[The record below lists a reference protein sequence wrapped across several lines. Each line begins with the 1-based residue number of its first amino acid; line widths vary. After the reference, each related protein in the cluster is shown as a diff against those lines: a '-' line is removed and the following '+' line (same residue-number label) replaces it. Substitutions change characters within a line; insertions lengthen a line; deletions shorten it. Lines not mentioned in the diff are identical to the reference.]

1 MTLRALLV
9 VLLLAL
15 IAGTPGLGLE
25 TRTGSSI
32 LIGVLYGVP
41 FLAVIGALI
50 ASWRWPRATTRLAWV
65 AAASAA
71 LLAALD
77 LLGLTDPVR
86 PPLAIA
92 VLDVV
97 VILAGVGILVL
108 SMRGSAMRGSARP
121 A

>member
-15 IAGTPGLGLE
+15 VAGTPGLGIE
-25 TRTGSSI
+25 TRTGASV
-32 LIGVLYGVP
+32 LIGVFYGVP
-41 FLAVIGALI
+41 FLAALGALI
-50 ASWRWPRATTRLAWV
+50 ASWRWPRATVRLAWI
-65 AAASAA
+65 AGASAA
-71 LLAALD
+71 VLAALD

-92 VLDVV
+92 ILDVV
-97 VILAGVGILVL
+97 AIVVGAGILVL
-108 SMRGSAMRGSARP
+108 TTRGSARP

>member
-9 VLLLAL
+9 ILLLAL
-15 IAGTPGLGLE
+15 VAGTPGLGLE
-25 TRTGSSI
+25 TRTGASV

-41 FLAVIGALI
+41 FLAAIGALI
-50 ASWRWPRATTRLAWV
+50 ASWRWPRATVRLAWI
-65 AAASAA
+65 AAVSAA

-86 PPLAIA
+86 PPLVIAI
-92 VLDVV
+92 LDVV
-97 VILAGVGILVL
+97 AILVGAGILVL
-108 SMRGSAMRGSARP
+108 TTRGSARQ

>member
-1 MTLRALLV
+1 MTLRALLFI
-9 VLLLAL
+9 LLLAL
-15 IAGTPGLGLE
+15 VAGTPGLGLE
-25 TRTGSSI
+25 TRTGASV

-41 FLAVIGALI
+41 FLAAIGALI
-50 ASWRWPRATTRLAWV
+50 ASWRWPRATVRLAWI
-65 AAASAA
+65 AAVSAA

-97 VILAGVGILVL
+97 AILVGAGILVL
-108 SMRGSAMRGSARP
+108 TTRGSARP

>member
-15 IAGTPGLGLE
+15 VAGTPGLGLE
-25 TRTGSSI
+25 TRTDSSV
-32 LIGVLYGVP
+32 LVGVLYGVP
-41 FLAVIGALI
+41 FLAAIGTLI
-50 ASWRWPRATTRLAWV
+50 ASWRWPRATVRLAWV

-71 LLAALD
+71 LLAGLD
-77 LLGLTDPVR
+77 LLGLTDPTR

-97 VILAGVGILVL
+97 VILAGIGILIVTT
-108 SMRGSAMRGSARP
+108 RGSRARYG
-121 A
+121 

>member
-1 MTLRALLV
+1 MSLRALLV

-15 IAGTPGLGLE
+15 VAGTPGLGLE
-25 TRTGSSI
+25 TRTGSSV

-41 FLAVIGALI
+41 FLAAIAALI
-50 ASWRWPRATTRLAWV
+50 ASWRWPRATVRLAWI

-71 LLAALD
+71 VLSGLD
-77 LLGLTDPVR
+77 LLGLTDPER
-86 PPLAIA
+86 PPLAVA

-97 VILAGVGILVL
+97 AILAAVGILIVTT
-108 SMRGSAMRGSARP
+108 RRSARP